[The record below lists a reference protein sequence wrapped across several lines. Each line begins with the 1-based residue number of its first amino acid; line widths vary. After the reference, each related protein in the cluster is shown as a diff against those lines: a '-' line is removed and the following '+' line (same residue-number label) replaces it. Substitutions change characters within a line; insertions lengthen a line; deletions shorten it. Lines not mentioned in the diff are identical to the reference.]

1 MQVVV
6 EKLSPVLLEFA
17 VEVEA
22 ARVAVELDKAYKQ
35 LAKSA
40 KIRGFRPGKA
50 PRHVLAHMY
59 GPRVVR
65 DVAQRLVDETYQ
77 EALSKENVQAVS
89 QPAIEVNEL
98 KDNEPLAYKARVE
111 IIPTVENL
119 VYEGFEVARP
129 STAVTPELLSEEL
142 EALRKANSTLEP
154 PAAPRAAEKGDT
166 ATFDFEL
173 LVDGAVVAD
182 AGAKD
187 FDAELG
193 AGVVLPELENALL
206 GKQVG
211 ETATTP
217 FSFPAAHPNPAL
229 AGKDAVFQL
238 VLKDIKVRVLPNL
251 DDDFA
256 KDLGDY
262 ATLDALKEALT
273 ADIKKRLEENAENA
287 LAEALVQELVK
298 ANPLVVPPALVRQQS
313 QLTEQ
318 EVVSQARARGQ
329 QGGVTA
335 DMRARIAADSEVKV
349 RAGLLMAEI
358 AKREGL
364 KIGDKELEEGIVELA
379 QQTGKNPAKVRAEYR
394 DAKKR
399 EMLIGMILEN
409 KVLDIVESKAKI
421 TDASAQ

>member
-1 MQVVV
+1 MQVAV

-17 VEVEA
+17 IEVEA
-22 ARVAVELDKAYKQ
+22 ARVAGEIDKAYKQ
-35 LAKSA
+35 LAKTA

-65 DVAQRLVDETYQ
+65 DVAQRLVDESYQ
-77 EALSKENVQAVS
+77 EALAQQDVQAVS
-89 QPAIEVNEL
+89 QPAIEVGEL
-98 KDNEPLAYKARVE
+98 KENAPLAYKARVE

-119 VYEGFEVARP
+119 VYEGFEVKRE
-129 STAVTPELLSEEL
+129 STAVTPELLNEEL
-142 EALRKANSTLEP
+142 ESLRRANSTLEP
-154 PAAPRAAEKGDT
+154 PAAARPAETGDT

-173 LVDGAVVAD
+173 SVDGVVIPD

-193 AGVVLPELENALL
+193 ANVVLAELEQALL
-206 GKQVG
+206 GKSVG
-211 ETATTP
+211 ETASAQIT
-217 FSFPAAHPNPAL
+217 FPAGHPNPQL
-229 AGKDAVFQL
+229 AGKNAVFQI
-238 VLKDIKVRVLPNL
+238 VLKDIKVRVLPTL

-262 ATLDALKEALT
+262 ATLDALKEAVT
-273 ADIKKRLEENAENA
+273 ADVKKRLEESAENA
-287 LAEALVQELVK
+287 LAEVLVQELVK

-318 EVVSQARARGQ
+318 EVTSQARARGQ
-329 QGGVTA
+329 QAGINA

-364 KIGDKELEEGIVELA
+364 KIGDKELEEGIQELA
-379 QQTGKNPAKVRAEYR
+379 LQTGKNPAKVRAEYR
-394 DAKKR
+394 DAKRR

-421 TDASAQ
+421 TDAAAV